1 MKLSLFI
8 LFIFLFSIS
17 CTDRSIDTPTDTG
30 KKNIWEGLP
39 PLDDIIMYE
48 VNLRAFSQEGTIQGV
63 IARLDSIKALG
74 VNVIWLMPIHP
85 VGVLKGINSPYC
97 IKDYTAIGTEY
108 GTLSDCKRLV
118 DSAHAKGIGVIMDW
132 VANHTAWDHP
142 WTKLPGFYTVNQSG
156 AIVHPPGTTWTDV
169 ADLNF
174 DNRIMRDSMIAAMK
188 WWIKECDIDGFRCD
202 YADGVP
208 ADFWRDAII
217 KLDSVKAS
225 LLFLAEGTRGDH
237 FSSGFDLIF
246 SWNYY
251 STLKSVFSGT
261 TAMNLTS
268 THVSEYNSVPKG
280 KHRLRFTTNHDES
293 AWDNSPVQIFKG
305 IQGALSASA
314 ITIFLE
320 GIPLLYSGQEVGRAS
335 KTPFF
340 SKSPINWNENPFMLK
355 AYADMMKVY
364 STHDVA
370 RRGENTLFPYRD
382 AVCFKKVYQGK
393 EMLIMANVRN
403 QQTQLSL
410 PIALQNT
417 YWKDA
422 LSNVND
428 TLNTSVTLNP
438 YQYRILMH

>member
-1 MKLSLFI
+1 MKTTIVCLLI
-8 LFIFLFSIS
+8 LFFAIS
-17 CTDRSIDTPTDTG
+17 CTERPIDIPTDTNNSG
-30 KKNIWEGLP
+30 WTSIP
-39 PLDDIIMYE
+39 PLDDLVMYE
-48 VNLRAFSQEGTIQGV
+48 VNLRAFSQEGTIQGL
-63 IARLDSIKALG
+63 IARLDSIKSLG

-97 IKDYTAIGTEY
+97 IKDYTAVGTEY
-108 GTLSDCKRLV
+108 GTISDMKSLV
-118 DSAHAKGIGVIMDW
+118 DSAHAKGMGIIMDW

-156 AIVHPPGTTWTDV
+156 SIVHPPGTNWTDV

-174 DNRIMRDSMIAAMK
+174 DNRIMRDSMIASMK

-208 ADFWRDAII
+208 TDFWRDAINT
-217 KLDSVKAS
+217 LDSVKSS

-237 FSSGFDLIF
+237 FSAGFNLIF

-251 STLKSVFSGT
+251 STLKSVYSSGS
-261 TAMNLTS
+261 AMNLTS
-268 THVSEYNSVPKG
+268 AHVSEYNSVPKG

-320 GIPLLYSGQEVGRAS
+320 GVPLLYSGQEVGRAS

-355 AYADMMKVY
+355 AYKDLMNIY
-364 STHDVA
+364 SKNEVA
-370 RRGENTLFPYRD
+370 RRGENTLYPYKD
-382 AVCFKKVYQGK
+382 IVCFKKVYQEK
-393 EMLIMANVRN
+393 EMLIIVNVRN
-403 QQTQLSL
+403 QQTQVSL
-410 PIALQNT
+410 PIALQQS

-422 LSNVND
+422 LLQVND
-428 TLNTSVTLNP
+428 TLNTSLTLSP
-438 YQYRILMH
+438 YQYRILIH